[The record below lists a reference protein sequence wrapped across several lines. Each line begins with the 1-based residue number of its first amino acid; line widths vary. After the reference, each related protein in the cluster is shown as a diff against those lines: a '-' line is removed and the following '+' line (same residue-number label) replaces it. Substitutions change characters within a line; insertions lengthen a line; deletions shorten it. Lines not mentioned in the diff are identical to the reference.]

1 MTEGLVQA
9 DLLDRA
15 NVRIGEKAEPASK
28 PEIGGLKWAKGLPD
42 RASGA
47 INPIG
52 VGSGD
57 SKADKAARSLTDLTK
72 AKYSMLGFIP
82 MTKASLL

>member
-28 PEIGGLKWAKGLPD
+28 PEI
-42 RASGA
+42 
-47 INPIG
+47 
-52 VGSGD
+52 
-57 SKADKAARSLTDLTK
+57 AAAVEVVRTLVVEEALQVC
-72 AKYSMLGFIP
+72 A
-82 MTKASLL
+82 